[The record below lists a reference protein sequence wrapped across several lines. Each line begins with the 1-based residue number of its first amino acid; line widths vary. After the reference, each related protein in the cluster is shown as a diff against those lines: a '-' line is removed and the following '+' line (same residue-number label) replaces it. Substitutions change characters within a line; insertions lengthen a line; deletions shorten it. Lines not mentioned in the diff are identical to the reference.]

1 MTTLALSL
9 AAVAYLGALIACV
22 VHPAWVPVLVLF
34 ALGGVTLN
42 LHWRVGR

>member
-1 MTTLALSL
+1 MRPLALSL
-9 AAVAYLGALIACV
+9 AALAYLGALVACV

-42 LHWRVGR
+42 LHWRVER